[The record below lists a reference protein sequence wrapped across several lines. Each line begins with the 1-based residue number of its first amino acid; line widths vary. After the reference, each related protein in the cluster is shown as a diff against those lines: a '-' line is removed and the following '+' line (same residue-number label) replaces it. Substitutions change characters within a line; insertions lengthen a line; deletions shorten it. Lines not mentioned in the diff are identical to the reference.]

1 MMIPHTP
8 KGEPMKKV
16 LVFLATLVAFSGLA
30 QAQAN
35 APVKVLSTQELVDT
49 CKLPASPESRS
60 FCIGYS
66 TAIYDTYLATR
77 HPKRAKPFICVKQ
90 PAPSRDEVIAD
101 FVKFGQENSQTA
113 DKPAAGVFLGFL
125 AARFPCARK

>member
-1 MMIPHTP
+1 MMKSHTP

-16 LVFLATLVAFSGLA
+16 LILLAALSTFSGLA
-30 QAQAN
+30 QSQE
-35 APVKVLSTQELVDT
+35 KIQVLSTQELVNV
-49 CKLPASPESRS
+49 CKFPASPESRS
-60 FCIGYS
+60 FCVGYT

-77 HPKRAKPFICVKQ
+77 HPQHAKPYICIKQ
-90 PAPSRDEVIAD
+90 PAPSRDEVISE
-101 FVKFGQENSQTA
+101 FVKFSQSDQPVS